1 MIGAL
6 RMFPPWDLHLG
17 RYTVPAPFW
26 PGLVIPLLMFALVF
40 LYPFLEQLFTK
51 DRGLHN
57 LLQRP
62 RDNPVRTALGAM
74 AIIFYLVLFVAGAD
88 DVFALAFNVPFEWMR
103 WGERVAVFVLPPIAY
118 LLTQRVCL
126 GLQRADRDVLER
138 GIRTGLLQ
146 ELPGGVF
153 VELRQPPGGVDHA
166 GRPIPMAYGGARVDR
181 SVAMPE
187 EGGEHAGPSGGRG

>member
-1 MIGAL
+1 
-6 RMFPPWDLHLG
+6 MF
-17 RYTVPAPFW
+17 
-26 PGLVIPLLMFALVF
+26 LLLF